1 MNEKLKEKVREALTS
16 VLPITGLVLLLSIS
30 FVPMEIGTFMMF
42 MNGALLLIIGM
53 GFFQLGAEM
62 AMTPLGQGV
71 GAQMMKHKK
80 VALAVLTAFMMGAL
94 ITIAEPDLQVLSN
107 QVEAIPNRVLICTV
121 AVGVG
126 VFAAIAVL
134 RVLYALNPATLLTV
148 FYALLFPLTL
158 FTPREFL
165 AVAFDAGG
173 VTTGPI
179 TVPFIMAMGVGLS
192 AARSDSKGG
201 TIVRGRRRT
210 TENVAQFLNLP
221 IQEEQDFVWIIVPRA
236 TKSAVMSS
244 IAACGLN
251 TKAHGIIASMP
262 VAGLEKA

>member
-80 VALAVLTAFMMGAL
+80 VALAVL

-107 QVEAIPNRVLICTV
+107 QVESIPNRVLICTV

-134 RVLYALNPATLLTV
+134 HVLYALNPATLLTA

-173 VTTGPI
+173 GAQRKT
-179 TVPFIMAMGVGLS
+179 S
-192 AARSDSKGG
+192 RS
-201 TIVRGRRRT
+201 
-210 TENVAQFLNLP
+210 F
-221 IQEEQDFVWIIVPRA
+221 
-236 TKSAVMSS
+236 
-244 IAACGLN
+244 
-251 TKAHGIIASMP
+251 
-262 VAGLEKA
+262 